1 MNSSPVRAL
10 SRTLPLLA
18 LLSGCYLS
26 TQRYPGPM
34 VAAVDPLPPGTTTQY
49 PAGPEEVLVL
59 RIADPVHVRRPG
71 QAASFPLYFYRKQA
85 RMNAGSWVFCGAGGR
100 AEVILGGDAS
110 VHFLGHGSGVVGSPS
125 RDEPMFFLRDLET
138 VVIYFPDNGHQ
149 VRLPGGAI
157 LDAEK
162 GPFVIERENEEI
174 LRVRNRSKRMGRL
187 AYLDEQFQ
195 LSPGDVI
202 DLPILDGGVAPREED
217 PGFQTQTDVD
227 RQLSFRGDVVLVPQG
242 KGVRIRATGE
252 NEVLGHGLRLRL
264 EKGQEVWI
272 DDFVTTAPAV
282 APDPVVPPPVALDT
296 DEGESADSED
306 ALDDSGSE
314 DDE

>member
-10 SRTLPLLA
+10 CRTVPLLV
-18 LLSGCYLS
+18 LLSGCHVS

-34 VAAVDPLPPGTTTQY
+34 VAAVDPLPPGTTSEY
-49 PAGPEEVLVL
+49 PAGPEEVLVV

-71 QAASFPLYFYRKQA
+71 QSANFPLYFYAKQA
-85 RMNAGSWVFCGAGGR
+85 RLNAGSWVFCGAGGR
-100 AEVILGGDAS
+100 AEIILGGGAS
-110 VHFLGHGSGVVGSPS
+110 VLLIGHGTGVIGSPS
-125 RDEPMFFLRDLET
+125 RDEPVFFFHEVET
-138 VVIYFPDNGHQ
+138 AVVHFPEAGQQ

-162 GPFVIERENEEI
+162 GPFVIEHESEDI

-202 DLPILDGGVAPREED
+202 DLPILGGGMSPREED

-227 RQLSFRGDVVLVPQG
+227 RRLSFRGDVVLTPRG
-242 KGVRIRATGE
+242 KGVRIRATGKS
-252 NEVLGHGLRLRL
+252 EVVGHGLRLRL
-264 EKGQEVWI
+264 EKGQEAWI
-272 DDFVTTAPAV
+272 DDFVTAAPAV
-282 APDPVVPPPVALDT
+282 APVPVAVPPVVPDVVPV
-296 DEGESADSED
+296 
-306 ALDDSGSE
+306 SGQA
-314 DDE
+314 